1 MRDFFDPEFDTADT
15 LYSSPRFVGV
25 KRLILKAIGKSRR
38 GVSIRV
44 IKTRLR
50 LSKREDGIIYP
61 ALRELERDGEITNVA
76 KKDISG
82 EPLGASLYV
91 LGGKEMKKLA
101 KVTKKHLNGD
111 KVFAPAK
118 KNIYADLGL

>member
-1 MRDFFDPEFDTADT
+1 MKDIFDVDFDTADT
-15 LYSSPRFVGV
+15 LYKSPQFANV
-25 KRLILKAIGKSRR
+25 KRLIVTAIGKSRR

-61 ALRELERDGEITNVA
+61 AIRELERDGEITNVA

-82 EPLGASLYV
+82 ESLGASLYV
-91 LGGKEMKKLA
+91 LGGKGMEKLV
-101 KVTKKHLNGD
+101 KVVKKHLTGD
-111 KVFAPAK
+111 KVFATAK
-118 KNIYADLGL
+118 KSVYPDLGL